1 MLPRNKIT
9 YISLFLFNSKLQIFH
24 SHEADRAYLSEYPSR
39 EPMTLSDLQKQ
50 QSIAACPD
58 LSEGENKNRFLLN
71 ITLFFKV
78 EMHWPSAE
86 TRKQQFIKYY
96 HSNVKCH
103 RPHQTEI
110 FW

>member
-1 MLPRNKIT
+1 M
-9 YISLFLFNSKLQIFH
+9 LQIFH
-24 SHEADRAYLSEYPSR
+24 NHEVDRAYLSEYPSR

-58 LSEGENKNRFLLN
+58 LSEGEKKRFVFLN
-71 ITLFFKV
+71 TTLFLKV

-96 HSNVKCH
+96 H
-103 RPHQTEI
+103 Q
-110 FW
+110 